1 MFAVEGWVTG
11 LDNVEWLFRVSASWP
26 SCARWLHQGCWPH
39 CRGKK
44 RALCNRE
51 TLRFGRQFKRQTH
64 WCISHFEW
72 FDNAAQQRVGTWALV
87 RLTNLTAFDDG
98 PSGGPYLLEWLWQS
112 WKAQKIHWVI
122 DKQVRGDDKWRKEK
136 WTFGCRCNLWSPP
149 EAMATNPNR
158 LSQESQNMIRR
169 RSTKIWE

>member
-1 MFAVEGWVTG
+1 MQAKNISGFSFRCKFWDFWLGLLIAPVKFVQWTQVATICVATYRCWQGLHGALRLIDRAVEQMFAVEGWVTG
-11 LDNVEWLFRVSASWP
+11 LDNGEWLFRVSASWP

-87 RLTNLTAFDDG
+87 RLTDLTAFDDG
-98 PSGGPYLLEWLWQS
+98 PSGDL
-112 WKAQKIHWVI
+112 I
-122 DKQVRGDDKWRKEK
+122 
-136 WTFGCRCNLWSPP
+136 C
-149 EAMATNPNR
+149 
-158 LSQESQNMIRR
+158 
-169 RSTKIWE
+169 